1 MKFNQ
6 ILKDKSLKL
15 YVLMTFNESLE
26 SWQAS
31 GLLDREM
38 RLYIQYADNFKC
50 EVTFI
55 TYGDERDNE
64 IICNY
69 PGMKCIPLYMSGK
82 RKTNN
87 FINYFESIL
96 FGWKMGRIINNE
108 DVVKTKQF
116 WGAWVGVIIKLVSGC
131 RLVCRAGYDHTDF
144 LKRSNKK
151 GLRYIVSVVNDF
163 IVSTYSDQIIVT
175 TKKHKQ
181 YLTKMPFI
189 TRINK
194 FHVLPNWIDAEI
206 FKITKD
212 FQSRNDACLFVGRLT
227 LQKNIFLLL
236 DISRFSK
243 VPIDIIG
250 NGPLRTDLSNAIKKN
265 GVNISLLGTFPNTD
279 MPMLYNNYKYYIM
292 TSFYE
297 GNPKTLLEALACGCV
312 PIVADSPGISE
323 IFVGQEFGILSNSAD
338 VGGFIS
344 AIKYL
349 KQDQKTAERYSQM
362 ASEYIRKN
370 FDFQVYLENEYVIL
384 NGSKLS

>member
-1 MKFNQ
+1 M
-6 ILKDKSLKL
+6 KL

-26 SWQAS
+26 SWQES
-31 GLLDREM
+31 GLLNREM

-69 PGMKCIPLYMSGK
+69 PRMKCFPLYVSGK
-82 RKTNN
+82 RKSNN
-87 FINYFESIL
+87 FIKYVESIL
-96 FGWKMGRIINNE
+96 FGWKIGRILKNE

-116 WGAWVGVIIKLVSGC
+116 WGAWVGVVIKLISGC

-144 LKRSNKK
+144 LKRSNNK
-151 GLRYIVSVVNDF
+151 GLRYIISVINDF
-163 IVSTYSDQIIVT
+163 IISHYSDQIIIT
-175 TKKHKQ
+175 TKTHKQ
-181 YLTKMPFI
+181 RLMEMPFI
-189 TRINK
+189 TKKKK

-212 FQSRNDACLFVGRLT
+212 FQCRNDSCLFVGRLT
-227 LQKNIFLLL
+227 AQKNIFVLL
-236 DISRFSK
+236 DIARFSQ

-250 NGPLRTDLSNAIKKN
+250 SGPLRMDLLNAIKKN
-265 GVNISLLGTFPNTD
+265 EVDICLLGTFPNTD
-279 MPMLYNNYKYYIM
+279 MPLMYNNYKYYIM

-323 IFVGQEFGILSNSAD
+323 IFVGQEFGILSDISD
-338 VGGFIS
+338 VDGFVS
-344 AIKYL
+344 AIKNL
-349 KQDQKTAERYSQM
+349 KEDPDMGGRYSQLG
-362 ASEYIRKN
+362 SEYIRKN
-370 FDFQVYLENEYVIL
+370 FDFKVYLENEYLIL
-384 NGSKLS
+384 NGSRS